1 MKYPKGGQGSGLYK
15 LGLHH
20 THGVDRGSV
29 EGNTNQLQHKII
41 AYTNHTRTSSLN
53 SLLRHIL
60 VIQIKSVR
68 PEGGEVPGLNRP
80 LTH

>member
-1 MKYPKGGQGSGLYK
+1 MKYSKGGQGSGKYM

-29 EGNTNQLQHKII
+29 ERNKNQLQHKII
-41 AYTNHTRTSSLN
+41 AYTNHTRTSSRTT
-53 SLLRHIL
+53 LLRHIL
-60 VIQIKSVR
+60 VIQLISVR
-68 PEGGEVPGLNRP
+68 HEGGQDPGLNGP